1 MKRQPKP
8 ITFGNIISDEE
19 AKNNYGFVYKIL
31 FDDGSYYI
39 GQKSFKAKS
48 SWTTYQSSQGHIKQL
63 LKTNEASY
71 EILMLCKTKKL
82 LTYYEMWF
90 QMMNNVL
97 TDDKSLNK
105 NICGKYF
112 RRDFV

>member
-1 MKRQPKP
+1 MKTA
-8 ITFGNIISDEE
+8 TFGPLICDNDV
-19 AKNNYGFVYKIL
+19 KNNFGFVYRIL
-31 FDDGSYYI
+31 FEDGSYYI
-39 GQKSFKAKS
+39 GQKSFKAKT
-48 SWTTYQSSQGHIKQL
+48 SWKTYQSSQPHVKQL

-71 EILMLCKTKKL
+71 EILKICKTKKL

-105 NICGKYF
+105 NICGKFF

>member
-1 MKRQPKP
+1 MKRRPKP

-19 AKNNYGFVYKIL
+19 AKNNYGFIYKIL

-39 GQKSFKAKS
+39 GQKSFKAKA
-48 SWTTYQSSQGHIKQL
+48 SWITYQSSQSHIKQL

-97 TDDKSLNK
+97 TDEKSLNK